1 MPRIQRSPSRRTVA
15 VGVVGLVLLIA
26 AAVAAAVMS
35 STSSSSTARQVQFGG
50 DREFSPAL
58 QKKLAVSQTF
68 APGETQYEGSQE
80 AGDGASDWAMHS
92 TPGNDISLSVIN
104 ASRLDWDALKA
115 RDNIFDE
122 HGKLANLGPD
132 NAVYPLNQFRNRYV
146 YVPGQYVAAGRTVH
160 SVIDPKCS
168 DTACRLWIANAG
180 GGVWRTDNALAAQP
194 AWTYLSGSFDHNNT
208 AALELDPNDA
218 TSNTIYAGTGE
229 ANICRSGCLAGV
241 GLYKSKDGGEHWKH
255 LGEQYFGGR
264 GIDSIQVKPGDSST
278 IFVASGAQGSRGI
291 SSTCCNGVDRGANIP
306 DAPHFGVW
314 RSTDGGKTFDL
325 VNQGNA
331 TNCTSSTPQ
340 QVFLGTTA
348 CSPRGASRIAFDPTD
363 PNTVY
368 ASFFAKGIWRS
379 DQNGDPGTWTQIFAP
394 LAAPTDAS
402 TGAGVERA
410 EFDVVTLPNGDTRM
424 YVGVGGGGSL
434 AARFYRS
441 DSVRTGSPDV
451 DEPDEHD
458 ERGLLRPAVQLR
470 RLRLRP
476 TQSGRLGVGSGH
488 RLPAWLERLQ
498 PGCSRDVERPRGA
511 AVDGRRRVVHRH
523 DLRQLRRSPAARHP
537 SGPAL
542 DRHQPGELEAVLRD
556 E

>member
-50 DREFSPAL
+50 DRELSPAL

-255 LGEQYFGGR
+255 LGEQYLR
-264 GIDSIQVKPGDSST
+264 R
-278 IFVASGAQGSRGI
+278 SR
-291 SSTCCNGVDRGANIP
+291 DR
-306 DAPHFGVW
+306 
-314 RSTDGGKTFDL
+314 L
-325 VNQGNA
+325 
-331 TNCTSSTPQ
+331 
-340 QVFLGTTA
+340 
-348 CSPRGASRIAFDPTD
+348 
-363 PNTVY
+363 
-368 ASFFAKGIWRS
+368 
-379 DQNGDPGTWTQIFAP
+379 DPGEARRLLDDLRRERRAG
-394 LAAPTDAS
+394 LARHQQHVLQRRRPRRQHPR
-402 TGAGVERA
+402 RA
-410 EFDVVTLPNGDTRM
+410 
-424 YVGVGGGGSL
+424 
-434 AARFYRS
+434 A
-441 DSVRTGSPDV
+441 
-451 DEPDEHD
+451 
-458 ERGLLRPAVQLR
+458 LR
-470 RLRLRP
+470 RL
-476 TQSGRLGVGSGH
+476 
-488 RLPAWLERLQ
+488 AF
-498 PGCSRDVERPRGA
+498 
-511 AVDGRRRVVHRH
+511 DGRRRDVRPREPGQRDELHVVHAAAGVPRH
-523 DLRQLRRSPAARHP
+523 DCLLAARGVAHRVRPDRPEHGVRAPSSRRASGALTRTAIPARGRRSSRRSRLRRMRRPAPASSAP
-537 SGPAL
+537 SSTS
-542 DRHQPGELEAVLRD
+542 
-556 E
+556 